1 MNDEMPTVNFEK
13 NKEKFKDIR
22 QLCQDDKEF
31 EDVVIKVS
39 LLEVIIGQVNQ
50 IFISS
55 LYNNDAP
62 TIIEAANTS
71 IEGLQQAVIDSY
83 IKNSLEVGELMPIPD
98 IPELSAWVEEIHH
111 DITRQLFEEDFCDTI
126 IYPALQTITSSIIEF
141 AEEEMKTESEDQ
153 KNNSIEG

>member
-62 TIIEAANTS
+62 TLIEAANTS
-71 IEGLQQAVIDSY
+71 IEGLQQTVIDSY

-98 IPELSAWVEEIHH
+98 IPELSSWVEEIHH
-111 DITRQLFEEDFCDTI
+111 DITRQLFDEDFCDTI

-141 AEEEMKTESEDQ
+141 AEEEMKTETEDQ
-153 KNNSIEG
+153 KNNNIEG

>member
-1 MNDEMPTVNFEK
+1 MNNEMSTVNFEK
-13 NKEKFKDIR
+13 NKEKFKNIQ

-31 EDVVIKVS
+31 EDVVMKVS

-55 LYNNDAP
+55 LYNNDTP
-62 TIIEAANTS
+62 TLIEAANTS
-71 IEGLQQAVIDSY
+71 IEGLQQTVIDSY

-111 DITRQLFEEDFCDTI
+111 DITRQLFNEDFCDTI
-126 IYPALQTITSSIIEF
+126 IYPALQTITNSVIEF
-141 AEEEMKTESEDQ
+141 AEEEMKTETEDQ